1 MAKGRIVVDEEWCK
15 GCQLCVAVCPSHLIQ
30 LAGYFNR
37 KGHQPVI
44 LVDPDQR
51 CTGCT
56 LCAMMCPEAGIT
68 VYRRSQ
74 ARVAGGNGQ

>member
-1 MAKGRIVVDEEWCK
+1 MARGRIVVDEEWCK

-30 LAGYFNR
+30 LAGHFNR
-37 KGHQPVI
+37 QGHRPVI

-74 ARVAGGNGQ
+74 ARPSGGNGQ